1 VQFSNVVIEEGLE
14 QCTWF
19 FGDNQDQQLRFG
31 ERVLRR
37 ASPDFNDGINRQA
50 SSNHDSF
57 SRQRKLLL
65 VGKSGGRG

>member
-1 VQFSNVVIEEGLE
+1 MV
-14 QCTWF
+14 F

-37 ASPDFNDGINRQA
+37 ASPDFNDGINPTGKLLQTMTA
-50 SSNHDSF
+50 PHDNADA
-57 SRQRKLLL
+57 LL